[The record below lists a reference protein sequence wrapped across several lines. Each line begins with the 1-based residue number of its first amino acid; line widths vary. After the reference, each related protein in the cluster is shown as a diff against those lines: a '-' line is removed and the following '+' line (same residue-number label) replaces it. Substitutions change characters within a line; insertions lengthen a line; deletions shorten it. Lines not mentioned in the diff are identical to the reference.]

1 MFDGFRPAFQLLRI
15 GDCLPKGPK
24 GFLGGGTNTL
34 GRCWPSV
41 GPRKLVGSGW
51 TEPDRAVECS
61 DGRVATSEL
70 ALVEPDVWKPNGVP
84 DASVFQPPRK
94 GVGTPLR
101 AAARKG
107 EAVCKSCGGRCV
119 GLLHGGPC
127 ASAFLVAKKRQG
139 VAFVHCS

>member
-1 MFDGFRPAFQLLRI
+1 MIVCPRALRDSWVAAPTHSVDAGRVWVQGSWSVRVGRNPI
-15 GDCLPKGPK
+15 GL
-24 GFLGGGTNTL
+24 
-34 GRCWPSV
+34 W
-41 GPRKLVGSGW
+41 
-51 TEPDRAVECS
+51 ECS

-70 ALVEPDVWKPNGVP
+70 ALVEPDVWKPDGVP

-101 AAARKG
+101 VAARKG

-139 VAFVHCS
+139 VAFVYCS